1 MNPAAEETFG
11 YGRNEAAGQSL
22 AELIVPEQSRELF
35 HACLSGEPCRNIG
48 MDLKRKDGTILP
60 AELSFSP
67 EMRSGAGSDKN
78 HHHPRRHRAQAS
90 RGGRTKRGPVPDPES
105 RAGPAYPPRRN
116 PAVFESGGRDRPG
129 AVAGR
134 KRGVIPERVRQ
145 AVEAALNEGA
155 PRDLEIRIAG
165 RDFSFVVTPIVE
177 GQYANL
183 YGWDVTDRKRAEAAL
198 QESEERY
205 RGLFESMNEG
215 FALHELLYDESG
227 EPCDYRFLDVNPA
240 FERLTGLKR
249 QDVVGK
255 TVSRSPARHGAL
267 LDQALRRG
275 RSHRHACPFREPL
288 LGAGQGLRGFRLPA
302 RTGTV
307 CGDLH
312 GHHRARRGR
321 GGPAQE

>member
-1 MNPAAEETFG
+1 ME
-11 YGRNEAAGQSL
+11 
-22 AELIVPEQSRELF
+22 
-35 HACLSGEPCRNIG
+35 
-48 MDLKRKDGTILP
+48 LKRKDGSILP

-67 EMRSGAGSDKN
+67 EMKSDEGSERTIIIRDVTERRQAEEAVRSAALFPIQN
-78 HHHPRRHRAQAS
+78 PEPVLRIHRDGTLLFSNPAA
-90 RGGRTKRGPVPDPES
+90 GPVLAEWRTASGNQFPDW
-105 RAGPAYPPRRN
+105 
-116 PAVFESGGRDRPG
+116 
-129 AVAGR
+129 
-134 KRGVIPERVRQ
+134 VRQ
-145 AVEAALNEGA
+145 TVEAALNEGA

-255 TVSRSPARHGAL
+255 TVVRSPAGHGAG
-267 LDQALRRG
+267 LDQAIWRG

-288 LGAGQGLRGFRLPA
+288 LGTRQGLRGLRVPA
-302 RTGTV
+302 GAGTV
-307 CGDLH
+307 CGDFH
-312 GHHRARRGR
+312 GHYRAQTSRRSHQEER
-321 GGPAQE
+321 GKAPPGP

>member
-1 MNPAAEETFG
+1 MA
-11 YGRNEAAGQSL
+11 GR
-22 AELIVPEQSRELF
+22 
-35 HACLSGEPCRNIG
+35 
-48 MDLKRKDGTILP
+48 
-60 AELSFSP
+60 
-67 EMRSGAGSDKN
+67 
-78 HHHPRRHRAQAS
+78 
-90 RGGRTKRGPVPDPES
+90 
-105 RAGPAYPPRRN
+105 RAGNLFPD
-116 PAVFESGGRDRPG
+116 G
-129 AVAGR
+129 
-134 KRGVIPERVRQ
+134 VRQ

-155 PRDLEIRIAG
+155 PRDLEIHIAG

-249 QDVVGK
+249 QDVVGR
-255 TVSRSPARHGAL
+255 TVSRSPARHGTL
-267 LDQALRRG
+267 LGQALRRG

-302 RTGTV
+302 RIGTV

-312 GHHRARRGR
+312 GHHRARAMPTGPGLYDLLRIRGAETGLESGLDGKLTSTGSNTSCSR
-321 GGPAQE
+321 LDMAGHRYLAGCLAPR